1 MNWEYESNSV
11 VGSLRRL
18 GLLMV
23 GKKRIKNKE
32 YKVAAIP
39 IDVASQLV
47 HYL

>member
-1 MNWEYESNSV
+1 MNWEEESDSV

-23 GKKRIKNKE
+23 GKKRINNRE
-32 YKVAAIP
+32 YKVAVIP
-39 IDVASQLV
+39 IDVAVQLT